1 MPAIRLSGL
10 TPLLIAFVVLFS
22 AGAGDAIADDSGF
35 TKERPLRFGISEFA
49 DFSVNLPIIPATVQV
64 MKDLF
69 GEDHVSVKT
78 YSVANLQAAAK
89 QGEVDVI
96 LSSAGTYRRLAI
108 EGAGTYC

>member
-1 MPAIRLSGL
+1 
-10 TPLLIAFVVLFS
+10 
-22 AGAGDAIADDSGF
+22 
-35 TKERPLRFGISEFA
+35 
-49 DFSVNLPIIPATVQV
+49 